1 MDRRWRMWWL
11 NWCQDIAVGVVALI
25 LVAVAAGWL

>member
-11 NWCQDIAVGVVALI
+11 NWCPFIALGVVAMI
-25 LVAVAAGWL
+25 VFATAAGWL